1 MSWHRHLVIFA
12 RAPRLG
18 CVKRRLAKGTGAV
31 TAWRFHRLSTGHLLR
46 RLGDDPRWQSWL
58 AITPDFAA
66 RRGRGLWP
74 FAGPLIPQGPG
85 DLGARMLRTFRRL
98 PPGPVVIVGSDI
110 PGIERRHVAAAFR
123 ALGRRDFVVG
133 PASDGGYWLI
143 GARRRPALRL
153 SLNGV
158 RWGGPEALADTL
170 AGMAGRSVATLE
182 RLDDVDT
189 LADLESLPEGAW
201 CRLISPPPSGAP

>member
-1 MSWHRHLVIFA
+1 M
-12 RAPRLG
+12 
-18 CVKRRLAKGTGAV
+18 
-31 TAWRFHRLSTGHLLR
+31 TAWRFHRLSTGNLLR
-46 RLGDDPRWQSWL
+46 RLGRDPRWQSWL
-58 AITPDFAA
+58 AVTPDTAA

-85 DLGARMLRTFRRL
+85 DLGARMSRAFRRL

-110 PGIERRHVAAAFR
+110 PGIDRRHVAEAFE
-123 ALGRRDFVVG
+123 ALGRHDFVVG

-153 SLNGV
+153 SLDGV
-158 RWGGPEALADTL
+158 RWGGPQALADTL
-170 AGMAGRSVATLE
+170 AAMAGQSVATLE
-182 RLDDVDT
+182 TLGDVDI
-189 LADLESLPEGAW
+189 LADLEGLPEGAW